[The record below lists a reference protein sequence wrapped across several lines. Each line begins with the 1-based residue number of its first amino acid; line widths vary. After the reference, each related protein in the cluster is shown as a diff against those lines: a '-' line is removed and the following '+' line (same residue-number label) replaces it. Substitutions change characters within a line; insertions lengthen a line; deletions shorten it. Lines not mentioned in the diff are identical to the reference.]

1 MIVDKLKDSEYVF
14 ANPET
19 GGWMFHGTPR
29 RLRHIINSPIYNATR
44 KQARLAEAEAFLRA
58 HGQGKVLNAG
68 QVHTEAMRIVA
79 TPLLRKLQEQGHSFY
94 VGITGC
100 ADVRDEDLRW
110 LTARS
115 IIKSDGTATS
125 QTNRPVLVWKSGA
138 PITMKE
144 AREKLQFKTE
154 IVFKDM
160 MYFDSARV
168 EAAVQTH
175 YKEGQELA
183 LGQRL
188 WRVSGAGGFGLYK
201 KWDANKENF
210 GKKVVKVFVAYS
222 KKVKELITSGEVKVV
237 V

>member
-1 MIVDKLKDSEYVF
+1 MVKLAHPRAASRVSSVSS
-14 ANPET
+14 PT
-19 GGWMFHGTPR
+19 WHGQAPAVAQSLTTFEKTVRASLP
-29 RLRHIINSPIYNATR
+29 NSQILTR

-144 AREKLQFKTE
+144 AREKLQFKTDDLLQSTRYALRTLQ
-154 IVFKDM
+154 FMTD
-160 MYFDSARV
+160 
-168 EAAVQTH
+168 
-175 YKEGQELA
+175 EL
-183 LGQRL
+183 L
-188 WRVSGAGGFGLYK
+188 
-201 KWDANKENF
+201 
-210 GKKVVKVFVAYS
+210 
-222 KKVKELITSGEVKVV
+222 
-237 V
+237 